1 MNLSLGTSKTILKV
15 AGILCLVFGILGVI
29 GGIMLIVGGC
39 GANMLTGAAL
49 SQMTPEEAAE
59 LAEIGGAEMVGGLTA
74 GIMIGGFVALI
85 SSAIT
90 IIEGIFSLRAAKDST
105 KATPAFIFAIIG
117 LVGSVISMIG
127 SLMNG
132 FNFTNLLSGLVS
144 VAISVLIF
152 MAAKTVRDS
161 AN

>member
-1 MNLSLGTSKTILKV
+1 MNLQTSRTILKV

-39 GANMLTGAAL
+39 GANMVAGMAID
-49 SQMTPEEAAE
+49 QMTAEEAAE
-59 LAEIGGAEMVGGLTA
+59 LAEIGGAAAVGGLTA
-74 GIMIGGFVALI
+74 GIMIGGVVALI

-117 LVGSVISMIG
+117 LVGSVFSMIG
-127 SLMNG
+127 SLSNG
-132 FNFTNLLSGLVS
+132 FNFANLLSGLAS